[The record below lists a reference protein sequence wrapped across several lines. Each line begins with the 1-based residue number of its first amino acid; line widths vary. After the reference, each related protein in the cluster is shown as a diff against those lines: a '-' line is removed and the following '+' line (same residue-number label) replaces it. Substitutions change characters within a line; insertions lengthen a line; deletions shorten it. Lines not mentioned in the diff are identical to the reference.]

1 MIKGLAL
8 VVLGAVGALEA
19 EKRLAKLR
27 ARFSPR
33 AITDAALDKANQ
45 KLEESRRPF

>member
-19 EKRLAKLR
+19 EKRLSKLR
-27 ARFSPR
+27 ERFSPR
-33 AITDAALDKANQ
+33 AVTDAVLDKANQ